1 VRELTGI
8 RIKKY
13 LRFKSM
19 HSIHLT
25 PPIDDILQSAR
36 VIAVVG
42 FSPKENRPSHVV
54 GKYLLDAG
62 FTVYPVNPGVSEI
75 LGHISYPDLASVP
88 EPVDVVD
95 IFRRSEDVLPIV
107 EAAIAIGA
115 KAVWMQQGIVND
127 AAASLA
133 EKAGLHVVMDRC
145 IKIDHANLI
154 S

>member
-1 VRELTGI
+1 MLS
-8 RIKKY
+8 
-13 LRFKSM
+13 LRPM
-19 HSIHLT
+19 
-25 PPIDDILQSAR
+25 PPIADILQSTR

-42 FSPKENRPSHVV
+42 FSPKENRPSHMV
-54 GKYLLDAG
+54 GKYLMAAG

-75 LGHISYPDLASVP
+75 LGHISYSDLASIP

-115 KAVWMQQGIVND
+115 KVVWMQQGIVND

-133 EKAGLHVVMDRC
+133 EKAGLQVVMDRC
-145 IKIDHANLI
+145 IKIDHANLT